1 MTMLPAGFSS
11 SGEVRIDRRYR
22 WASASL
28 AAGEAPEARE
38 ILEGIVSDAPLWA
51 PAWKLYADAL
61 RSLGERAAARGAYEE
76 AARLDLAGA
85 LGADLDLARLGAR
98 ELERAMSPGYVAA
111 LFDDY
116 ADRFDS
122 HLTQVLQ
129 YRGPEHILAALR
141 KVCAPSGRELRF
153 RSALDLGCGTGLM
166 GEAIRP
172 FVHLLAGVDLS
183 PGMIAKARAKL
194 VYQQLAV
201 GGAVEA
207 LRAEPQ
213 AGLDLVLAADVLV
226 YLADLTPLF
235 AAAAAALEPSGILA
249 FTVQSCAED
258 AAPASYLLGSD
269 NRFAHSDG
277 HIRAV
282 AAAQGLA
289 VQLLERLA
297 ARQDAGRDVPGAVVV
312 LEARAA

>member
-1 MTMLPAGFSS
+1 
-11 SGEVRIDRRYR
+11 
-22 WASASL
+22 
-28 AAGEAPEARE
+28 
-38 ILEGIVSDAPLWA
+38 
-51 PAWKLYADAL
+51 
-61 RSLGERAAARGAYEE
+61 
-76 AARLDLAGA
+76 
-85 LGADLDLARLGAR
+85 
-98 ELERAMSPGYVAA
+98 MSPGYVAA

-129 YRGPEHILAALR
+129 YRGPEHILVALR
-141 KVCAPSGRELRF
+141 KVCAASGRELRF

-226 YLADLTPLF
+226 YIADLTPLF
-235 AAAAAALEPSGILA
+235 AAAAAAFEPSGLLA

-258 AAPASYLLGSD
+258 AAQAGYLLGSD

-277 HIRAV
+277 HIYAV
-282 AAAQGLA
+282 AAAQGFA
-289 VQLLERLA
+289 VRLLERVA

-312 LEARAA
+312 LEARAT